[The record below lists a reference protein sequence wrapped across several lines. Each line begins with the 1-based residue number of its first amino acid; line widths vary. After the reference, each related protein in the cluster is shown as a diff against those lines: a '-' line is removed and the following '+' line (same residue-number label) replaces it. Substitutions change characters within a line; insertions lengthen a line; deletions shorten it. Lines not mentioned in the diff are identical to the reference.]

1 MLVTD
6 QMRVTTRNEV
16 TGMYSDLSG
25 MLAYE
30 RISEFHRA
38 ADRDRMVREARLARR
53 SRRAGPQR
61 LVVVRQPKGAAA

>member
-1 MLVTD
+1 
-6 QMRVTTRNEV
+6 
-16 TGMYSDLSG
+16 MYSDLSG

-38 ADRDRMVREARLARR
+38 ADRDRMAREAREARVAR
-53 SRRAGPQR
+53 KSRRAGGSQR